1 MKTKYQK
8 VLCVAVLLGSAVT
21 VSAQEDETKKKLDRE
36 MTLEREY
43 APTVQDANKVN
54 TLPAIKEPQVTKRAI
69 SYSPFTL
76 ATDPEKQ
83 ISLLPS
89 GNIMTQMDYNKR
101 RGYLNVAAGMHLNI
115 NGDFGYAFLF
125 SSSTLIEE
133 TLAGANA
140 R

>member
-89 GNIMTQMDYNKR
+89 GNIMTQRLRLSHLKYRKRQAECIPFSPFNKR
-101 RGYLNVAAGMHLNI
+101 
-115 NGDFGYAFLF
+115 
-125 SSSTLIEE
+125 
-133 TLAGANA
+133 
-140 R
+140 

>member
-76 ATDPEKQ
+76 ATDPEKKYRKRQ
-83 ISLLPS
+83 AECIPFSPF
-89 GNIMTQMDYNKR
+89 NKR
-101 RGYLNVAAGMHLNI
+101 
-115 NGDFGYAFLF
+115 
-125 SSSTLIEE
+125 
-133 TLAGANA
+133 
-140 R
+140 